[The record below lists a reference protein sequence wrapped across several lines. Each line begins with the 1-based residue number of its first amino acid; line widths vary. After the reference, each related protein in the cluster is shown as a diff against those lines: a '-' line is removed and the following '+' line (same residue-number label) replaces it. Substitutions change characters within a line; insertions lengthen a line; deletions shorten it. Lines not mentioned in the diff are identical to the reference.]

1 MEGLIIK
8 NISDLYIVKSNDKV
22 YNCKAKGLFRK
33 EGITPTVGDKV
44 IFDEEKM
51 VITNILTRKNIL
63 VRPPISN
70 VDQAIIVMSVV
81 NPTLSTNLVDKF
93 INIIEYNNIKP
104 ILCLTK
110 LDLLEDKT
118 SINEYI
124 DYYKSIGYEV
134 IINTETDKIKD
145 ILKNKITV
153 ITGQSGVGKSTLL
166 NMLDSTL
173 SLKTNEISY
182 ALGRGKHTTRHV
194 ELINLF
200 DGYVADTPGFSS
212 LTFIGM
218 KKEDIRDNMTEFNNY
233 KDKCRYKDCMHLKE
247 DECEIKRMVQNGT
260 ILKSRYENYEKFV
273 NEIKSIY

>member
-8 NISDLYIVKSNDKV
+8 NISDLYVVKYNDKI

-44 IFDEEKM
+44 MFDKEKM
-51 VITNILTRKNIL
+51 VITDILTRKNIL

-81 NPTLSTNLVDKF
+81 NPTFSTNLVDKF
-93 INIIEYNNIKP
+93 INIIEYNSIKP

-118 SINEYI
+118 SIIKYI

-134 IINTETDKIKD
+134 ILNTEIDKIKD
-145 ILKNKITV
+145 ILRNKITV

-166 NMLDSTL
+166 NKLDENL

-200 DGYVADTPGFSS
+200 GGYVADTPGFSS

-218 KKEDIRDNMTEFNNY
+218 NKEDIRDNMIEFNNY

-247 DECEIKRMVQNGT
+247 DECEIKRMVEEGT